1 MTLISELL
9 TPNFFKTSYG
19 IEILNSASN
28 DICDPRFT
36 FAGFQHM
43 NTSDVFSLA
52 YRTVRSNKLR
62 TGITVAII
70 AFGIMALIGIMT
82 AIQAMNQKLT
92 ESFSTMGANGFTLR
106 YKERN
111 IQFGNNSQE
120 LKVSKRGA
128 RKEKASNLGKQ
139 ITIDEAERFTTQYDF
154 PATAGISIMATRNA
168 IASFGNVKTSPN
180 VFLFGGDEAY
190 TNLNGF
196 DITAGRNFSRQ
207 EVQSGASVC
216 ILGYDVSKKLFKER
230 ESRGVGQIIRI
241 NNIPYRVIGVL
252 ASLGST
258 FGFSRDNII
267 ITGYRNIQR
276 NFTANGSYTVGIKT
290 QELNGVEQGMGE
302 AEGLFRAVRKL
313 NTTEESNFVVDRSD
327 SIAEKAMNSLGF
339 LTVSVTIIGLITL
352 IGAAIGLMNIMLVS
366 VTERTKEVGLI
377 KAIGG
382 KSKTVRQQFLTEAV
396 IISILGALIGII
408 LGILVGNLFSM
419 ILNTGFVVPWNWV
432 AYGIIICTAVGL
444 LAGLYPALK
453 AGKLNPIEA
462 LRYE

>member
-1 MTLISELL
+1 
-9 TPNFFKTSYG
+9 
-19 IEILNSASN
+19 
-28 DICDPRFT
+28 
-36 FAGFQHM
+36 M
-43 NTSDVFSLA
+43 NTTDVFSLA

-70 AFGIMALIGIMT
+70 ALGIMALVGIIT

-92 ESFSTMGANGFTLR
+92 ESFSTMGANGFTIR
-106 YKERN
+106 FKERN
-111 IQFGNNSQE
+111 IRFGNNNDE
-120 LKVSKRGA
+120 LQVSKKNA
-128 RKEKASNLGKQ
+128 RKEKKSNLGKR
-139 ITIDEAERFTTQYDF
+139 ITIDEAERFATQYDF
-154 PATAGISIMATRNA
+154 PATTGISTTATRNA
-168 IASFGNVKTSPN
+168 IASFASIKTSPN

-190 TNLNGF
+190 LELNGF
-196 DITAGRNFSRQ
+196 EILTGRNFSQQ
-207 EVQSGASVC
+207 EIQSAASVC
-216 ILGYDVSKKLFKER
+216 IIGYDVSKKLFKER
-230 ESRGVGQIIRI
+230 ESMGVNQMIRI
-241 NNIPYRVIGVL
+241 NGIPYRVIGVL
-252 ASLGST
+252 ASRGSS

-267 ITGYRNIQR
+267 ITGYRNIER

-290 QELNGVEQGMGE
+290 HDLNGVEQGMGE
-302 AEGLFRAVRKL
+302 AEGVFRAVRKL
-313 NTTEESNFVVDRSD
+313 NTTEESNFVLDRSD

-382 KSKTVRQQFLTEAV
+382 KSKTVRQQFLAEAV
-396 IISILGALIGII
+396 IISILGAIIGII

-419 ILNTGFVVPWNWV
+419 ILDTGFIVPWNWV
-432 AYGIIICTAVGL
+432 MYGIFICTAVGL